1 MQEVDDLKLLKK
13 EVYSSLAEQK
23 SELEAKL
30 SEEFKGVKQAQYK
43 MWTENLLV
51 PDLVG
56 KGCKFANL
64 RDFVQQLEASIDV
77 KVQEEGEALRAKG
90 KSDFDL
96 VRNKQKTNFLFLSNL
111 MHEADSKLREENQ
124 ALEKLLEERKVAM
137 DEQLSITEGKMAKL
151 QLVMLEVNPK
161 KLQAQ

>member
-1 MQEVDDLKLLKK
+1 
-13 EVYSSLAEQK
+13 
-23 SELEAKL
+23 
-30 SEEFKGVKQAQYK
+30 

-96 VRNKQKTNFLFLSNL
+96 VRNK
-111 MHEADSKLREENQ
+111 
-124 ALEKLLEERKVAM
+124 
-137 DEQLSITEGKMAKL
+137 
-151 QLVMLEVNPK
+151 
-161 KLQAQ
+161 

>member
-13 EVYSSLAEQK
+13 EVHSSLAAQK
-23 SELEAKL
+23 AELEAKL
-30 SEEFKGVKQAQYK
+30 NEELKGVKQAQYK

-64 RDFVQQLEASIDV
+64 RDFVLQLEATIDA

-96 VRNKQKTNFLFLSNL
+96 VRNKQNMGKEHYFFLFICRF
-111 MHEADSKLREENQ
+111 LR
-124 ALEKLLEERKVAM
+124 
-137 DEQLSITEGKMAKL
+137 
-151 QLVMLEVNPK
+151 
-161 KLQAQ
+161 